1 MNSAHMHAHKKKG
14 GGHGREWS
22 DKNLRDPRSHARSSS
37 HNPNKHATLSC
48 APLPPHWL
56 DIKRLPQKE
65 HPCTDTHAK
74 RRPRSARPVCAV
86 RAVSSFPSSSVE
98 VEESPAKRG
107 KTKLHV
113 SSHKLGV
120 CACVPLVPPCGCA
133 RLWPL
138 PQLRSIYTYTPGL
151 YTYMYI
157 YTAYVQIEEEGEET

>member
-1 MNSAHMHAHKKKG
+1 MNSAHMHAHKKKRG
-14 GGHGREWS
+14 RRYGREWS
-22 DKNLRDPRSHARSSS
+22 AKNLRDLRSHARSSS

-74 RRPRSARPVCAV
+74 RRPRSARPVC
-86 RAVSSFPSSSVE
+86 RESSFVVPFFERRSGREPSQNK
-98 VEESPAKRG
+98 AAR
-107 KTKLHV
+107 
-113 SSHKLGV
+113 SSHQLGV
-120 CACVPLVPPCGCA
+120 CACVRLVPPCGCA

-157 YTAYVQIEEEGEET
+157 YTAYVQIEEEGRET